1 MNPICKAKKQSLSF
15 FRRHLILFRLRRRR
29 KKNWINYE
37 NYAWYIILQRTMI
50 SGIERVPITDNY
62 RRGCRIARAFFRT
75 HVDRTQ
81 SSCITDRVEEYGK
94 SNSGNLYV
102 ICVDFDEGEEKPF

>member
-1 MNPICKAKKQSLSF
+1 
-15 FRRHLILFRLRRRR
+15 
-29 KKNWINYE
+29 
-37 NYAWYIILQRTMI
+37 MI
-50 SGIERVPITDNY
+50 SRIERVPITDNY

-81 SSCITDRVEEYGK
+81 SSCITDRIEEYGK